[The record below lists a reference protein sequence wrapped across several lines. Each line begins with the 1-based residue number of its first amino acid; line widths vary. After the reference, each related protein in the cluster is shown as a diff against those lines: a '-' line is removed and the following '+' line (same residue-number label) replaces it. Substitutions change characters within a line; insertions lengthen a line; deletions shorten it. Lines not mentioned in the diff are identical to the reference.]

1 MASKPDLQRRQ
12 VRTKKTQIPT
22 PMKTNKT
29 PTMMTNHLWQ
39 LLGGV
44 CMLGRG
50 YGIGLAVRAGLLF
63 LGLMMGLSACRD
75 NVQTAV
81 NPNPPTDSISVRPLA
96 LRLFANQ
103 QVRISIPD
111 SLGLRGSFT
120 QQITSTDLGD
130 FSVDSVNG
138 APISYFKFSPKRDTV
153 GTASVIYTVCNGSNC
168 KSSYI
173 SIDIRPMS
181 SCVIAANT
189 DTLTVLD
196 QDADSMYL
204 GLNDQICSGVSYSLV
219 GPAPQFGNVT
229 LNATTGLLTYFAD
242 PTKPPTPETLSY
254 EIRAA
259 QQVTKTAA
267 VVINRK
273 PSCLLDAQNDDF
285 VVNLATLPRL
295 LLVTANDQ
303 ACSNSRIVIETQPSI
318 GRVTVVNNEVLYSAS
333 ITANPGTTSF
343 TYHLERAGYRSRTAR
358 VDLRLL
364 AQCVTRLAPTSWNV
378 AVQSG
383 PDSVSL
389 VYLMKR
395 AFVNPNYSLC
405 PNTTVSILSI
415 SQMHQSNRIVVSPT
429 GDFEF
434 NIRVFQTS
442 PIIIRYGVRDNSTN
456 ITVSG
461 VLTVNVF
468 GRQSCTSQMSI
479 PDVTISDSL
488 MVEADLEQ
496 IILRQG
502 PQMQCT
508 PIIHQGSIV
517 TWSGLPSGNLIT
529 RNFLNPNQSRISFRR
544 AQGTSGPYRT
554 PQNTPIIYTVQLAD
568 LNGRVVQG
576 NTLTG
581 RIFIQIN

>member
-1 MASKPDLQRRQ
+1 
-12 VRTKKTQIPT
+12 
-22 PMKTNKT
+22 MKSIKT

-44 CMLGRG
+44 RMQGRG
-50 YGIGLAVRAGLLF
+50 LGFGSAVRAGLLF
-63 LGLMMGLSACRD
+63 LGLMIGLAACRD

-120 QQITSTDLGD
+120 QQITTTDLGV

-138 APISYFKFSPKRDTV
+138 APISYYKFSPKRDTI
-153 GTASVIYTVCNGSNC
+153 GTASVIYTVCNGPNC

-181 SCVIAANT
+181 NCAIVANT
-189 DTLTVLD
+189 DTITIFD
-196 QDADSMYL
+196 QNADSLYL
-204 GLNDQICSGVSYSLV
+204 GLNDQICAGVSYSLV
-219 GPAPQFGNVT
+219 GPAAQFGNVT
-229 LNATTGLLTYFAD
+229 LNPTTGLLTYFPD

-254 EIRAA
+254 EIRAP

-273 PSCLLDAQNDDF
+273 PFCVLDAQNDDF
-285 VVNLATLPRL
+285 VVNMATLPRL

-303 ACSNSRIVIETQPSI
+303 ACTNSRIVIETQPSI
-318 GRVTVVNNEVLYSAS
+318 GRVTVVANEVFYSAS
-333 ITANPGTTSF
+333 IIANPGLTSF
-343 TYHLERAGYRSRTAR
+343 TYHLERAGYRSQTAR
-358 VDLRLL
+358 VDLRLM
-364 AQCVTRLAPTSWNV
+364 AQCVTRLTGTSWNV
-378 AVQSG
+378 VAQSG
-383 PDSVSL
+383 PDTVSL

-395 AFVNPNYSLC
+395 AFGTSNYSLC
-405 PNTTVSILSI
+405 PNTTVTINGI
-415 SQMHQSNRIVVSPT
+415 TQMHPSNSITVSPS
-429 GDFEF
+429 GNFDFNF
-434 NIRVFQTS
+434 RVYQTS
-442 PIIIRYGVRDNSTN
+442 PIIVNYRVRDNNTN
-456 ITVSG
+456 ITVNS

-468 GRQSCTSQMSI
+468 GRQSCTSPMSI

-488 MVEADLEQ
+488 MVEADIEQ
-496 IILRQG
+496 IIQRQG

-517 TWSGLPSGNLIT
+517 TWSGLPSGNLVT
-529 RNFLNPNQSRISFRR
+529 RNFLNPNQSRITFRR
-544 AQGTSGPYRT
+544 AQGTAGPYRT
-554 PQNTPIIYTVQLAD
+554 PPSTPIIYTVQLAD
-568 LNGRVVQG
+568 LNGRVIQG
-576 NTLTG
+576 NTITG